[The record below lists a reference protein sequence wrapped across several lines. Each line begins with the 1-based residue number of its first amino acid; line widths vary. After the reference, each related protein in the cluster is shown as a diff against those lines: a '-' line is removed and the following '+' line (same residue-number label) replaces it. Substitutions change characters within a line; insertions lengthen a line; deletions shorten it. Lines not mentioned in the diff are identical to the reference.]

1 MENSLFRKSSLE
13 RIASPERLNEYIKIT
28 HPGVWSVLFAC
39 LALMIA
45 VGFWAIYGNIP
56 DTVRAKGIIFPQ
68 HGVTSVIPPAGGR
81 INNMRVKAGDFV
93 QIGQIIAVIPQEELI
108 RRINELKNSPD
119 PDEGQIAALRSEYE
133 RLSLIVAPV
142 SGIVVSARA
151 ANETVSSSEVVA
163 TIVKLEKYA
172 DDKQI
177 VCYVPVSTARK
188 LREGME
194 VQVSPDFAPR
204 EEYGF
209 MYGHITSIGSY
220 PVSQSDVLAAVG
232 SMQYAQELLPPE
244 NSVEVRVTLTIDP
257 GSQNKIK
264 WSSKKGESL
273 ALSIGTYCNLQI
285 VTRNYKPYEL
295 IF

>member
-1 MENSLFRKSSLE
+1 METGLFRKSSLE

-28 HPGVWSVLFAC
+28 HPGVWSVLLAC

-45 VGFWAIYGNIP
+45 VGFWAVNGSIP
-56 DTVRAKGIIFPQ
+56 DTVRTKGIIFPQ
-68 HGVTSVIPPAGGR
+68 HGVTAVIPPAGGR
-81 INNMRVKAGDFV
+81 INNMRVQVGDYV
-93 QIGQIIAVIPQEELI
+93 QAGQIIAVIPQEELI
-108 RRINELKNSPD
+108 GRINELKSSSA
-119 PDEGQIAALRSEYE
+119 PDETQIAALTSEYE
-133 RLSLIVAPV
+133 RLSLIIAPV

-151 ANETVSSSEVVA
+151 ANETVSSSEVIA
-163 TIVKLEKYA
+163 TIVKQEKYA

-177 VCYVPVSTARK
+177 VCYVPVTTARK

-209 MYGHITSIGSY
+209 MYGYITAIGSY
-220 PVSQSDVLAAVG
+220 PVSQSDVLTAVG

-257 GSQNKIK
+257 DSQNKIK

-273 ALSIGTYCNLQI
+273 ALSIGTYCNLLI

-295 IF
+295 VF